1 MKTSKK
7 EVLKLAK
14 KLLSASFTGR
24 KLDVVKVRKNS
35 AFIKRTAKSAAL
47 PILKLYL
54 RLIRRFLEAETL
66 LIESTRNL
74 SPNQIS
80 SLKKYFEKSSG
91 KSLSVETKIDPA
103 LLGGLKVTL
112 GNTQWDL
119 SVERKIN
126 QIREAFSGRY
136 R

>member
-14 KLLSASFTGR
+14 KLLSASFAGR
-24 KLDVVKVRKNS
+24 KLDGVRVRKNS

-66 LIESTRNL
+66 LIESARNL

-91 KSLSVETKIDPA
+91 KSLSVETKIDSA

>member
-24 KLDVVKVRKNS
+24 KLDEAKVRKNS
-35 AFIKRTAKSAAL
+35 AFIKKTAKSASL

>member
-24 KLDVVKVRKNS
+24 KLDGVKVRKNS
-35 AFIKRTAKSAAL
+35 AFIKRAAKSAAL

>member
-54 RLIRRFLEAETL
+54 RLIRQFLEAETL